1 MLESLIPIISER
13 MKNQLYNPGSHQ
25 PVETKQVIP
34 QHVPEKRDH
43 VIVVHGE
50 VGEDNFAGF
59 DDNQWNTVVKRKLS
73 SKLKSIPIKNS
84 VKTKDGKACLF
95 VENEETMNEV
105 KEALKDEYN
114 VETNKAKSKKIY
126 PKLKMFDL
134 DTSVYNENGMDK
146 LKADILDKNTGIK
159 CTYENRDVDNLFEVL
174 FINTKFNYAIL
185 KMSEHMRAAIKKQ
198 GDRVYLDLTSHIT
211 KDSFHVTQ
219 CFKCQKFGHKS
230 GSPHCSGIQVCLYC

>member
-1 MLESLIPIISER
+1 MFGTLISFIHSFI
-13 MKNQLYNPGSHQ
+13 QLYNPGSCQ
-25 PVETKQVIP
+25 PVENKQVIP
-34 QHVPEKRDH
+34 QHAPEKRDH

-59 DDNQWNTVVKRKLS
+59 NDNQWNTVVKRNLS

-95 VENEETMNEV
+95 VKNEETMNEV

-159 CTYENRDVDNLFEVL
+159 RTYENRDVDNLFEVL

-185 KMSEHMRAAIKKQ
+185 KHA
-198 GDRVYLDLTSHIT
+198 G
-211 KDSFHVTQ
+211 
-219 CFKCQKFGHKS
+219 CN
-230 GSPHCSGIQVCLYC
+230 